1 MARGNPD
8 PLNSIAEA
16 TGLYHRQ
23 TTEALNKLT
32 TEIRLLIQHSRES
45 FERQEQL
52 ALERKASSD
61 RMERGIDKL
70 VGTMDAL
77 RHEMEQF
84 RALTQRQIAAQQQDA
99 DKFKALIEKQIAA
112 DDKKTEAFMTFCSRQ
127 LEVMAD
133 ALQVAKQNS
142 PAA

>member
-1 MARGNPD
+1 MSTNA
-8 PLNSIAEA
+8 LNSLAEA

-23 TTEALNKLT
+23 TTEALNRLT
-32 TEIRLLIQHSRES
+32 EQIQQLIQSSQTS
-45 FERQEQL
+45 FEQQVQAARN
-52 ALERKASSD
+52 LEAAGN

-70 VGTMDAL
+70 AEAVNNL

-84 RALTQRQIAAQQQDA
+84 RGLTQQQLQAQQKEA
-99 DKFKALIEKQIAA
+99 DKFRELIERQIAA
-112 DDKKTEAFMTFCSRQ
+112 DDRKTEAFMQFCNRQ

-133 ALQVAKQNS
+133 ALQVAKQSS